1 MCVQISVFLD
11 KYISARMYFCMFVCR
26 CVSRSMCICVY
37 LEMAVFVVRRAIFP
51 RDVVT
56 GC

>member
-1 MCVQISVFLD
+1 MFRFLYFWASI
-11 KYISARMYFCMFVCR
+11 YIYAWMYFCMFVCR
-26 CVSRSMCICVY
+26 CVSRSMCICVN
-37 LEMAVFVVRRAIFP
+37 LEIAAFVVRRAIFP

>member
-1 MCVQISVFLD
+1 MCSGFCISGQV
-11 KYISARMYFCMFVCR
+11 YIYAWMYFCMFVCR
-26 CVSRSMCICVY
+26 CVSRSMCICVN
-37 LEMAVFVVRRAIFP
+37 LEIAVFVVRRAIFP